1 LRFVLCALRVL
12 GGEILLSA
20 DCWVLNLLNA
30 SPMIKYCSMSATA
43 MSVAIERYF
52 HISLYLLVVAGF
64 ATLGTTGKL
73 DLPSLLLVS
82 SGLAVRGWLL
92 ITRNDFSIPAR
103 WDSWITLLYVVFYIC
118 DYFLLSAGT
127 PTPFVS
133 ATVHLVLFVMVVK
146 IFSVRRDRD
155 YLYLALLS
163 FLEVLAASVLT
174 ADALFLA
181 AFTVFLVIAVN
192 TFVALEMFRSTRQAA
207 VCALDFMAGPRR
219 ATRALLFSSWALV
232 LGIML
237 LGTILFFA
245 IPRATA
251 GYLSAF
257 APTNP
262 VVTGFSNEVNLGRIG
277 EIQQL
282 STVVMYVQVPGGRRA
297 GMALKLRG
305 VALGLFDGQRWSN
318 PAQDAQSLTRTSGQ
332 FDLAPLYRRWND
344 VMIPPRGRGP
354 VYMLRYRVLMEP
366 IGTNV
371 FFLAPK
377 PQMLAGPYRA
387 VMTDPGGAIRNQDR
401 DRIISSYEAVSVL
414 EQRDARE
421 LRRAGAEYPAE
432 IELRYLQT
440 PKRFDPR
447 VRALAEQITAHAPT
461 PYDKAQALESYLRT
475 TYGYTLQLPAAS
487 PPDPVANFLLERK
500 QGHCELFASA
510 MTVMLRA
517 INIPARLVNGFNGG
531 EFNPLTGSYV
541 VRARDAH
548 SWVEAY
554 FPGDGWVTF
563 DPTPVDSNASPGG
576 AWHQFLLYVDA
587 GREFWRDW
595 IVNYDFSHQRSLT
608 ISAMTRGRSNA
619 DSLRAQFMRRYF
631 ALFAA
636 ARRTYELVRRAPV
649 LWTATTAVI
658 LACVLFAVN
667 SRRAWRALTGLR
679 AGRHPERA
687 PQTSASLWY
696 ARLLRHLGRR
706 GWHKLPAQTSAD
718 FAVNIADPELKLA
731 VCDFTTHY
739 QRARFAGSAA
749 DAQRL
754 PELFAQIR
762 SH

>member
-1 LRFVLCALRVL
+1 
-12 GGEILLSA
+12 
-20 DCWVLNLLNA
+20 
-30 SPMIKYCSMSATA
+30 
-43 MSVAIERYF
+43 
-52 HISLYLLVVAGF
+52 
-64 ATLGTTGKL
+64 
-73 DLPSLLLVS
+73 
-82 SGLAVRGWLL
+82 
-92 ITRNDFSIPAR
+92 
-103 WDSWITLLYVVFYIC
+103 
-118 DYFLLSAGT
+118 
-127 PTPFVS
+127 
-133 ATVHLVLFVMVVK
+133 VK
-146 IFSVRRDRD
+146 IFSIRRDRD

-192 TFVALEMFRSTRQAA
+192 TFVALEMLRSSRQAA
-207 VCALDFMAGPRR
+207 VRARDSLAGPRR
-219 ATRALLFSSWALV
+219 ATRALLFSSCALV

-282 STVVMYVQVPGGRRA
+282 STVVMYVQVPGGKRA
-297 GMALKLRG
+297 GMALKFRG

-318 PAQDAQSLTRTSGQ
+318 PAQDVQLLPRISSQ
-332 FDLAPLYRRWND
+332 FDLAPLYRRWDD
-344 VMIPPRGRGP
+344 VMIPARGRGP

-366 IGTNV
+366 IGNNV

-387 VMTDPGGAIRNQDR
+387 VMADPGGAIRNQDR
-401 DRIISSYEAVSVL
+401 DHIISSYEAVSIL
-414 EQRDARE
+414 EQRDSRE
-421 LRRAGAEYPAE
+421 LRRAGTEYPAE
-432 IELRYLQT
+432 IELRYLQI
-440 PKRFDPR
+440 PKHFDPR
-447 VRALAEQITAHAPT
+447 VRALAEQIAARAPT

-475 TYGYTLQLPAAS
+475 TYGYTLQLPAVP
-487 PPDPVANFLLERK
+487 PPDPVAHFLFERK

-517 INIPARLVNGFNGG
+517 LNIPARLVNGFNGG

-541 VRARDAH
+541 IRARDAH
-548 SWVEAY
+548 SWVEAF
-554 FPGDGWVTF
+554 FPGSGWVTF
-563 DPTPVDSNASPGG
+563 DPTPVDLNAAPGG
-576 AWHQFLLYVDA
+576 AWHRFLLYVDA

-608 ISAMTRGRSNA
+608 ISAMTRGRSTA
-619 DSLRAQFMRRYF
+619 DSLRFQLMRRYF
-631 ALFAA
+631 ALLAD
-636 ARRTYELVRRAPV
+636 ARQIYERVRRAPV
-649 LWTATTAVI
+649 PWTATTAAI
-658 LACVLFAVN
+658 LALILLAVN
-667 SRRAWRALTGLR
+667 SRRGWRALAELR
-679 AGRHPERA
+679 AGRRPERA
-687 PQTSASLWY
+687 PQTSASFWY
-696 ARLLRHLGRR
+696 ARLLKHLGRR
-706 GWHKLPAQTSAD
+706 GWRKLPAQTAAD
-718 FAVNIADPELKLA
+718 FAATIGDPELKLA

-754 PELFAQIR
+754 PELFEQIR